1 MWINLR
7 AFLTEGNFGSC
18 LMLLDLTELGPVQ
31 LSRCPGKE
39 FGIWMEC
46 QRVDGVGQSESVA
59 VVLAVR

>member
-18 LMLLDLTELGPVQ
+18 LMLLWVQFSRHAALGRDLESG
-31 LSRCPGKE
+31 
-39 FGIWMEC
+39 WEC

-59 VVLAVR
+59 VFLAVR